1 MAGYKENTRGRA
13 VDAPPQP
20 RNPPAPISD
29 IERQQA
35 AETARQA
42 KALMPEVVPIVKE
55 LYELGM
61 IDGWR
66 NVTITPLNG
75 DDNGTMEQGAEPA
88 E

>member
-1 MAGYKENTRGRA
+1 MAGYKANTR
-13 VDAPPQP
+13 APTAAEK
-20 RNPPAPISD
+20 PAPRLPPPPLSD
-29 IERQQA
+29 AEKAKA
-35 AETARQA
+35 AETAGQA
-42 KALMPEVVPIVKE
+42 KALMPEIVPIVKE

-66 NVTITPLNG
+66 DVTITPLNG

>member
-1 MAGYKENTRGRA
+1 MAGYKANTRA
-13 VDAPPQP
+13 QATAAQPAP
-20 RNPPAPISD
+20 RLPPAPLSD
-29 IERQQA
+29 AEKTKA
-35 AETARQA
+35 AATARQA
-42 KALMPEVVPIVKE
+42 KELMPEIVPIVKE

-66 NVTITPLNG
+66 DVTITPLNG

>member
-1 MAGYKENTRGRA
+1 MAGYKADTR
-13 VDAPPQP
+13 Q
-20 RNPPAPISD
+20 RNPPAP
-29 IERQQA
+29 A
-35 AETARQA
+35 ARKPPAPLADAEKARAAATARQA
-42 KALMPEVVPIVKE
+42 KELMPEIVPLVKE

-75 DDNGTMEQGAEPA
+75 DDNGTMDQGAEPA